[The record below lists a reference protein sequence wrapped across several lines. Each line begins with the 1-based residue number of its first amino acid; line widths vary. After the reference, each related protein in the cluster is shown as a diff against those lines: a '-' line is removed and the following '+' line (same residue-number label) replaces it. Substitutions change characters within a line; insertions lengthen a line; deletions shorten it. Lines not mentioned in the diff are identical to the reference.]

1 MSDTDALFGVLR
13 QSVPASVADAIERL
27 VREAPDRRLG
37 RINALDFAVRESLDE
52 DQAIAGFVHA
62 ARLGLFDLSWNVLC
76 PGCGGV
82 LDAHTSLKTVRGD
95 DYTCALC
102 AVGYTP
108 TLDEMIEVTFTVSPR
123 VRSIAAHNPH
133 QLKPA
138 EYFRQIYWG
147 SGVDLP
153 EENYEARVDEFVTEA
168 LEVPAG
174 EKAIISLTLAAGFV
188 IVFEPVTHAAQ
199 FLDVKGECKRRS
211 NNPSLKWPDNLV
223 APE

>member
-1 MSDTDALFGVLR
+1 MEG
-13 QSVPASVADAIERL
+13 
-27 VREAPDRRLG
+27 
-37 RINALDFAVRESLDE
+37 ESLRVHVE
-52 DQAIAGFVHA
+52 LAGMAGPEALRLA
-62 ARLGLFDLSWNVLC
+62 AS
-76 PGCGGV
+76 
-82 LDAHTSLKTVRGD
+82 
-95 DYTCALC
+95 
-102 AVGYTP
+102 
-108 TLDEMIEVTFTVSPR
+108 
-123 VRSIAAHNPH
+123 
-133 QLKPA
+133 
-138 EYFRQIYWG
+138 FRQIYWG